1 MNGEIPSFEEMQVQQ
16 QQKAEYEER
25 RQMILDQILEPPA
38 KER

>member
-1 MNGEIPSFEEMQVQQ
+1 MDAGIPTVDDIQQQQ

-25 RQMILDQILEPPA
+25 RAMIIDQILEPKA